1 MKHLK
6 PVNKKAEHIVSNT
19 ANVAPS
25 ANEVVAMQTVVSCT
39 GTTVPAGKSTCSV
52 ACPDSASQ
60 WNQTFTAAL
69 IPAGGR
75 PRFPT

>member
-39 GTTVPAGKSTCSV
+39 GTTDPGWEIDMFGSVRPARVSSM
-52 ACPDSASQ
+52 P
-60 WNQTFTAAL
+60 
-69 IPAGGR
+69 GR
-75 PRFPT
+75 